1 MRTGFYPKLAWT
13 GIYKN
18 RQVYFPYLLT
28 CIGMVMMYYIISYLS
43 VLESLDTMSGGD
55 IMGQILG
62 LGCGVLAVFALIFLF
77 YTNSFLIR
85 RRKKEFGLYNILGMG
100 KKNLVRIQIWESIM
114 IAVIALCMGIICGIA
129 VSKLVELVVV
139 NVIHANIS
147 FAFSIPAAAV
157 ASTLKVFAI
166 IFLLIFISSILQI
179 HVANP
184 IELLRSENAG
194 EKRPKANWLLAVLGI
209 VLLGVAY
216 YVAVTIKDP
225 VEALLWFFVA
235 VIMVIGATYLL
246 FIAGSVVICYL
257 LQKNKRYYYKT
268 RHFVSVSSMMYRMK
282 RNGAGLAS
290 ICILSTMVLVMVS
303 STTCLYIGIE
313 DSLDQ
318 RYVRD
323 MMIEFRSRDE
333 TEFSRLQK
341 SVDQALARKGQTPDN
356 RMVYHSAAFM
366 GFCKE
371 GHMVTD
377 VSESPSYDIFCYVQ
391 IVPLEDYNNL
401 MQKNEKLNSGECIVH
416 AVNGQYDED
425 FIDIEGYGK
434 LSVKK
439 QVDDFIANKD
449 AMVTASVSLFIF
461 TPDYSKLTEKLG
473 KLTYNSSG
481 NQIVSDRI
489 YYNFDLSCPDAKQIR
504 LYKDMW
510 EILSQFKAS
519 TSVVS
524 KAGGREEFYGL
535 YGGLFIFGILL
546 GIVFL
551 AAMVLI
557 MYYKQMS
564 EGFEDQGRFSI
575 MQKVGMTK
583 GEIRQSINSQILTV
597 FFLPLIAA
605 GVHLCFSFPL
615 VSKMLSLFASR
626 NTRLLIAVTMCCY
639 LAFALFYV
647 IVYYIT
653 SRSYYKLVS
662 NGSGE

>member
-43 VLESLDTMSGGD
+43 VSESLDTMYGGD
-55 IMGQILG
+55 VMGQILG

-100 KKNLVRIQIWESIM
+100 KKNLVRIQVWESVI
-114 IAVIALCMGIICGIA
+114 IAVIALCTGIICGIA
-129 VSKLVELVVV
+129 VSKLAELVVV
-139 NVIHANIS
+139 NVIHADIS

-225 VEALLWFFVA
+225 VDALLWFFVA
-235 VIMVIGATYLL
+235 VIMVIGATYML

-333 TEFSRLQK
+333 TEFSRL
-341 SVDQALARKGQTPDN
+341 
-356 RMVYHSAAFM
+356 
-366 GFCKE
+366 
-371 GHMVTD
+371 
-377 VSESPSYDIFCYVQ
+377 
-391 IVPLEDYNNL
+391 
-401 MQKNEKLNSGECIVH
+401 
-416 AVNGQYDED
+416 
-425 FIDIEGYGK
+425 
-434 LSVKK
+434 
-439 QVDDFIANKD
+439 
-449 AMVTASVSLFIF
+449 
-461 TPDYSKLTEKLG
+461 
-473 KLTYNSSG
+473 
-481 NQIVSDRI
+481 
-489 YYNFDLSCPDAKQIR
+489 
-504 LYKDMW
+504 
-510 EILSQFKAS
+510 
-519 TSVVS
+519 
-524 KAGGREEFYGL
+524 
-535 YGGLFIFGILL
+535 
-546 GIVFL
+546 
-551 AAMVLI
+551 
-557 MYYKQMS
+557 
-564 EGFEDQGRFSI
+564 
-575 MQKVGMTK
+575 
-583 GEIRQSINSQILTV
+583 
-597 FFLPLIAA
+597 
-605 GVHLCFSFPL
+605 
-615 VSKMLSLFASR
+615 
-626 NTRLLIAVTMCCY
+626 
-639 LAFALFYV
+639 
-647 IVYYIT
+647 
-653 SRSYYKLVS
+653 
-662 NGSGE
+662 